1 MRLRPVP
8 TDIGQGMALRLLQGQ
23 AIGIEEMTGFAAD
36 TECEPLSNPDMAV
49 APDFGR
55 ESAVALKL

>member
-1 MRLRPVP
+1 V
-8 TDIGQGMALRLLQGQ
+8 ALRLLQGQ